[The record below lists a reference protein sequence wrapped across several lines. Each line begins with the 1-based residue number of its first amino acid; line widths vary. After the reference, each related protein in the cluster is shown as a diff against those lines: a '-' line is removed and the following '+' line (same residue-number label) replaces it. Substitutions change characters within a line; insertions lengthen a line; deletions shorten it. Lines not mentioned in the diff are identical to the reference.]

1 MGVVLNLL
9 LILNSVPMPKK
20 VVARTGEAVLVSG
33 QYHPSGGREEVT
45 LVKGKR
51 VPPNNEGVRQA
62 FTLVDKT
69 KHKR

>member
-1 MGVVLNLL
+1 MA
-9 LILNSVPMPKK
+9 KK
-20 VVARTGEAVLVSG
+20 VIVRTGGIAPTSG
-33 QYHPSGGREEVT
+33 QYHPSGSRDEVT

-51 VPPNNEGVRQA
+51 VPPNNEGVRQT

>member
-1 MGVVLNLL
+1 MA
-9 LILNSVPMPKK
+9 KK
-20 VVARTGEAVLVSG
+20 VIVRTGETVPISG
-33 QYHPSGGREEVT
+33 QYHPSGGRDEVT

-51 VPPNNEGVRQA
+51 VPPNNEGVRQS

>member
-1 MGVVLNLL
+1 MA
-9 LILNSVPMPKK
+9 KK
-20 VVARTGEAVLVSG
+20 VFVRTGETVQISG
-33 QYHPSGGREEVT
+33 QYHPSGGKDEVT